1 MRLLLLLFLICG
13 GVFIACTPKT
23 VKETQATVEVP
34 PELPLKSD
42 DPCATFEDSRMGQNA
57 LDAHVIYRDFV
68 RYKKYDEALP
78 YWREA
83 FTYAPAADGKR
94 QTHFEDGIDIYED
107 FVSKTLSVTG
117 KRIYLDSIFQL
128 YDKMGVCYHPGDEG
142 YIAGR
147 KGFDLYYKHR
157 DFVENDEIFSYFKKA
172 LDTDGLETQAFVIN
186 PFTALLVEMFQAK
199 QISQEVAVN
208 YARLVLDIC
217 EYRADVDEEVAE
229 EEGWPIVVGYAPVQ
243 LEAFETVRGFYDCAY
258 YTEKYFEPVDLNTVD
273 CEELFLIATRLKY
286 GGCDLES
293 SEISALEAEYLK
305 RCRVGP
311 DPVLAQA
318 RTALEEDRYRDA
330 IELYLTYLEGQE
342 DVERLAQFNLRIS
355 KIYYGHVRDF
365 RKAREY
371 AYKALEHRPNWG
383 EPYIVIGKLYASSG
397 PLCGPGRGWDSQ
409 IVTWPAIDKF
419 VKAKSVDPSVSAEAN
434 KWIAYYQKYMPSVE
448 DIFQRQLNAGDK
460 FRVGCWIQEN
470 TTIRP
475 ARK

>member
-1 MRLLLLLFLICG
+1 MRRLLLLCVICG
-13 GVFIACTPKT
+13 GVLIACTPKT
-23 VKETQATVEVP
+23 TKETQATVEAEP
-34 PELPLKSD
+34 KLPLVSD

-68 RYKKYDEALP
+68 RYKKYNEAMP
-78 YWREA
+78 YWRDA

-94 QTHFEDGIDIYED
+94 QTHYEDGIDIYEH
-107 FVSKTLSVTG
+107 FVSTTLSVTG
-117 KRIYLDSIFQL
+117 KRIYLDSIFDL
-128 YDKMGVCYHPGDEG
+128 YDKMGDCYHPGDAG

-172 LDTDGLETQAFVIN
+172 LDIDGLKTQSFVIN
-186 PFTALLVEMFQAK
+186 PFTALLVEMFRAK
-199 QISQEVAVN
+199 QISQEVAVV
-208 YARLVLDIC
+208 YARMVLDIC
-217 EYRADVDEEVAE
+217 ESRSEDE
-229 EEGWPIVVGYAPVQ
+229 EEGWPVVVGYAPVQ
-243 LEAFETVRGFYDCAY
+243 LEAFETVRGFYNCDY
-258 YTEKYFEPVDLNTVD
+258 YREKYFEPVDLGAVD

-286 GGCDLES
+286 GGCDMES
-293 SEISALEAEYLK
+293 VELQALSTEYSK

-311 DPVLAQA
+311 DPVLADA

-330 IELYLTYLEGQE
+330 IELYLQYLEGQ
-342 DVERLAQFNLRIS
+342 DDQERLAKFNLRIA

-371 AYKALEHRPNWG
+371 AYKALEYRPNWG

-419 VKAKSVDPSVSAEAN
+419 RKAKRVDPSVAAEAN
-434 KWIAYYQKYMPSVE
+434 KWISYYQKYMPSVE
-448 DIFQRQLNAGDK
+448 DIFQRQLSEGDA
-460 FRVGCWIQEN
+460 FRVGCWIQES

-475 ARK
+475 AKK